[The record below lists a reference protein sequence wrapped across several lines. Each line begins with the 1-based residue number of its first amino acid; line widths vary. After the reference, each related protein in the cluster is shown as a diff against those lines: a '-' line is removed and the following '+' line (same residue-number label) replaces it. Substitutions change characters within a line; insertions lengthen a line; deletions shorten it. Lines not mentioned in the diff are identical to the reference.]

1 MAGLMAVTEGLQ
13 AVTWE
18 LRRHARALMRK
29 LGLPGVLAG
38 ALLVLAAAAVWVD
51 RQSLMALEATRR
63 ELQQMPA
70 AGTSLT
76 TAVSRPGDEG
86 RRRLAEF
93 EQALLAHDEIPQAVG
108 DLLVLAENEGLLV
121 EKGDYRLQPEP
132 QGGFVRYR
140 MTLPVKGDATAVRK
154 FMLDAL
160 RSQRTLA
167 LESVQF
173 KREGAASRVVEAR
186 IQWVLMAQAVTA
198 RAAPRPATLQALAG
212 GGAP

>member
-1 MAGLMAVTEGLQ
+1 MAGLMALTDGLH
-13 AVTWE
+13 AVAWE
-18 LRRHARALMRK
+18 LRRQARALVRK
-29 LGLPGVLAG
+29 VGLPGVVAG
-38 ALLVLAAAAVWVD
+38 ALLALAGGAVWVD
-51 RQSLMALEATRR
+51 RQTLTTLEATRR
-63 ELQQMPA
+63 QLQDVPA
-70 AGTSLT
+70 TRANVPSS
-76 TAVSRPGDEG
+76 VSAPGDEG

-121 EKGDYRLQPEP
+121 EKGDYRLQLEP

-173 KREGAASRVVEAR
+173 KREGVASRVVEAR

-212 GGAP
+212 GGSK